1 MLVVARAQGYGMNEV
16 TERVA
21 SLRGYLA
28 ADPGNTQLACDLI
41 DALFAAGDFN
51 GADASI
57 AALPA
62 AVQEAAGI
70 RFRRARCAL
79 ILGRHA
85 EAAQVLGG
93 LIADGHENVA
103 LWHDLAFAQ
112 LCMRQLRDAAATIAA
127 AQARFGADAE
137 LAVVSARVALMD
149 GDFARANAALDTAL
163 ALAPEHAT
171 ALGLRALVLL
181 DSGET
186 DAAMQDALAC
196 LARYPDQHE
205 ALLVAGTVALWRQD
219 LANAETFYQRALAR
233 HPNSGRALSGRGQ
246 LLMLRNDLPAAIGQ
260 LEHAVVAMPDHIG
273 TWHALAWAQLLQ
285 GRLDAAEASYRQ
297 AYALDDNFADS
308 HGGLALI
315 DALKGRTQ
323 QAELSVKKALRLNP
337 QCVTALYAKT
347 LLLSDGGRAEEA
359 DALLSGLMGQIN
371 LPPTMNIHD
380 FARNLRSRFQAAPST
395 STTSGAATP

>member
-1 MLVVARAQGYGMNEV
+1 MNEV
-16 TERVA
+16 TEPVA
-21 SLRGYLA
+21 RLRGYLA
-28 ADPGNTQLACDLI
+28 ADSGNTQLACDLV
-41 DALFAAGDFN
+41 DALFACGDFVD
-51 GADASI
+51 ADTSI
-57 AALPA
+57 AALPDA
-62 AVQEAAGI
+62 AQTASGI

-79 ILGRHA
+79 VLGRHA
-85 EAAQVLGG
+85 EAAQVLRA

-112 LCMRQLRDAAATIAA
+112 LCMRQTRDAAATIAA
-127 AQARFGADAE
+127 AQVRFGADAE

-149 GDFARANAALDTAL
+149 GDFVRANAALDTAL
-163 ALAPEHAT
+163 GLAPEHPT

-181 DSGET
+181 DSGES
-186 DAAMQDALAC
+186 DAAMEVALAC
-196 LARYPDQHE
+196 LAHYPDQHE

-219 LANAETFYQRALAR
+219 LASAHRFYQHALAR
-233 HPNSGRALSGRGQ
+233 HPNSGRALSGYGQ
-246 LLMLRNDLPAAIGQ
+246 LLMLRNELPAAIAQ

-285 GRLDAAEASYRQ
+285 GQLDAAETSCRQ

-323 QAELSVKKALRLNP
+323 LAEQSVKRALRLNA

-347 LLLSDGGRAEEA
+347 LLLSDSGRTEA
-359 DALLSGLMGQIN
+359 ADTLLSGLIGQIN

-380 FARNLRSRFQAAPST
+380 FARNLRSRFNATPST
-395 STTSGAATP
+395 LTAPGAAGR

>member
-1 MLVVARAQGYGMNEV
+1 MNEV

-21 SLRGYLA
+21 RLRSYLA
-28 ADPGNTQLACDLI
+28 ADPGNIQLACDLV
-41 DALFAAGDFN
+41 DGQFAAGDFVD
-51 GADASI
+51 ADASI
-57 AALPA
+57 AALPSA
-62 AVQEAAGI
+62 AQGAAGI

-79 ILGRHA
+79 VLGRHA
-85 EAAQVLGG
+85 EASQLLEA

-112 LCMRQLRDAAATIAA
+112 LCKRQTRAAAATIAA
-127 AQARFGADAE
+127 AQARFGTDAE
-137 LAVVSARVALMD
+137 LALVSARVALMD
-149 GDFARANAALDTAL
+149 GDFVQANAALDTAL

-181 DSGET
+181 DSGES
-186 DAAMQDALAC
+186 DAAMDVALAC

-219 LANAETFYQRALAR
+219 LANADRYYRHALAR

-246 LLMLRNDLPAAIGQ
+246 LLMLRNELPAAIAQ

-273 TWHALAWAQLLQ
+273 TWHALAWAQLLH
-285 GRLDAAEASYRQ
+285 GHLDAAETSYRQ

-323 QAELSVKKALRLNP
+323 QAEQSVKRALRLNS

-347 LLLSDGGRAEEA
+347 LLLSDSGRTEA
-359 DALLSGLMGQIN
+359 ADMLLSGLIGPIN
-371 LPPTMNIHD
+371 LPPTMNIHE
-380 FARNLRSRFQAAPST
+380 FARNLRSRFNAPTSAAP
-395 STTSGAATP
+395 GATAR

>member
-1 MLVVARAQGYGMNEV
+1 MNQV

-28 ADPGNTQLACDLI
+28 ADPGNTQLACDLV
-41 DALFAAGDFN
+41 DALFAAGDYI

-57 AALPA
+57 AALPSA
-62 AVQEAAGI
+62 TQDAAGV

-79 ILGRHA
+79 VLGRDA
-85 EAAQVLGG
+85 ETAQVLGA

-112 LCMRQLRDAAATIAA
+112 LCMRQLRDADATIAA
-127 AQARFGADAE
+127 ARARFGADAE
-137 LAVVSARVALMD
+137 LEVVAARVALMD

-163 ALAPEHAT
+163 ALAPDHAT

-186 DAAMQDALAC
+186 DAAMQVALAC

-219 LANAETFYQRALAR
+219 LVNADRYFQHTLAL
-233 HPNSGRALSGRGQ
+233 HPNSGRALSGYGQ
-246 LLMLRNDLPAAIGQ
+246 LLMLRNDLPAAIAQ

-285 GRLDAAEASYRQ
+285 GHMDAAETSYRQ

-323 QAELSVKKALRLNP
+323 QAEQSVKKALRLNS

-347 LLLSDGGRAEEA
+347 LLLSDSGRTGEA
-359 DALLSGLMGQIN
+359 DTLLSGLVSQIN
-371 LPPTMNIHD
+371 LPASINIHD
-380 FARNLRSRFQAAPST
+380 FARNLRSRFKATPST
-395 STTSGAATP
+395 STASGAANH

>member
-1 MLVVARAQGYGMNEV
+1 MNEV

-28 ADPGNTQLACDLI
+28 VDPGNTQLACDLV
-41 DALFAAGDFN
+41 DALFAAGDFV

-57 AALPA
+57 AALPDA
-62 AVQEAAGI
+62 AQDAAGV

-79 ILGRHA
+79 VLGRYA
-85 EAAQVLGG
+85 EAAELLGA

-112 LCMRQLRDAAATIAA
+112 LCMRQNRDAAATITAA
-127 AQARFGADAE
+127 EARFGADAE
-137 LAVVSARVALMD
+137 LAVVAARVALME
-149 GDFARANAALDTAL
+149 GDFARSNAALDTAL

-186 DAAMQDALAC
+186 DAGMEVALAC
-196 LARYPDQHE
+196 LALYPEQHE

-219 LANAETFYQRALAR
+219 LGNADLYYQRALAR
-233 HPNSGRALSGRGQ
+233 YPNSGRALSGYGQ
-246 LLMLRNDLPAAIGQ
+246 LLMLRNDLPAAITQ

-285 GRLDAAEASYRQ
+285 GQLDAAETSYRQ

-308 HGGLALI
+308 HGGLALV
-315 DALKGRTQ
+315 DALKGRTNE
-323 QAELSVKKALRLNP
+323 AEQSVKKALRLNA

-347 LLLSDGGRAEEA
+347 LLLSDSGRTDEA
-359 DALLSGLMGQIN
+359 DALLAGLMGQIN
-371 LPPTMNIHD
+371 LPSTMNIHD
-380 FARNLRSRFQAAPST
+380 FARNLRSRFKATPSS
-395 STTSGAATP
+395 STASGAAAP